1 MPKPIFGDN
10 GSGMHTHQS
19 IWKGGTPLFA
29 GKEYAGISQ
38 LCLWYIGGILK
49 HAPALAAF
57 TNPTVNSYKRLTPG
71 FEAPVNLAYSSRN
84 RSAGIRIPM
93 YSPNPKAKRI
103 EVRFPDPACNP
114 YLSFAADRK
123 STRLNSSHRCISY
136 AVFCL
141 KKKKK
146 HLQKLLQIQKP
157 CWTYEQFSRSYHWN
171 HPSSLLYP
179 LLKFLT
185 YFIRSCIQAHAQF
198 SFVNA

>member
-1 MPKPIFGDN
+1 MGGGLSALGGAG
-10 GSGMHTHQS
+10 GSARRR
-19 IWKGGTPLFA
+19 P
-29 GKEYAGISQ
+29 
-38 LCLWYIGGILK
+38 
-49 HAPALAAF
+49 
-57 TNPTVNSYKRLTPG
+57 
-71 FEAPVNLAYSSRN
+71 
-84 RSAGIRIPM
+84 
-93 YSPNPKAKRI
+93 SP
-103 EVRFPDPACNP
+103 
-114 YLSFAADRK
+114 DRK